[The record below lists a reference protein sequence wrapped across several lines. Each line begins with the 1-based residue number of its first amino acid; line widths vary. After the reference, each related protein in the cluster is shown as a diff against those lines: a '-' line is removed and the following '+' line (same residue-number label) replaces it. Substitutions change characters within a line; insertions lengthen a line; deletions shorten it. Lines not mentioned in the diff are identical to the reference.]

1 MALSSPPVAL
11 VLRALGLG
19 DFLTGVPALR
29 ALRRALPGYELVL
42 ASPEELEPLVQLAAV
57 AARVVNCVGL
67 DDDHL
72 VEANLC
78 PEIAVN
84 LHGRGPQSSRLLQK
98 LASHRLVAFECA
110 EADVVGPPWRADE
123 HEVRRW
129 CRLVREGLGAPADPA
144 DLAIAAP
151 RQLPAAERAVVIH
164 PGAAFASRRW
174 PASRFSQVAAWA
186 MSTGSPVVVTGS
198 PSETELAEQ
207 VAADAGLTA
216 ADVLAGQTTLL
227 ELASLVA
234 DARLVICGDTGVAH
248 LATAFRTPSVVLFG
262 PVAPNLWGPPDNG
275 PHASLWHRD
284 VPGNPWGSSADPALL
299 RISVGEVVGAAEQ
312 LLSDYANESARAHRS
327 V

>member
-42 ASPEELEPLVQLAAV
+42 ASPEALEPLVQLAEV
-57 AARVVNCVGL
+57 ADRVVNCVGL

-72 VEANLC
+72 VEADLC

-84 LHGRGPQSSRLLQK
+84 LHGRGPQSSRLLK
-98 LASHRLVAFECA
+98 RLAPHRLVAFGCA
-110 EADVVGPPWRADE
+110 EADVVGPTWRAGE

-151 RQLPAAERAVVIH
+151 RQVPAAEHAVVIH

-186 MSTGSPVVVTGS
+186 VSTGAPVVVTGS
-198 PSETELAEQ
+198 ASEMELAEQ

-234 DARLVICGDTGVAH
+234 GARLVICGDTGVAH

-262 PVAPNLWGPPDNG
+262 PVPPQHWGPPAGG
-275 PHASLWHRD
+275 PHIALWKGSDRGD
-284 VPGNPWGSSADPALL
+284 PWGNSVDPSLL
-299 RISVGEVVGAAEQ
+299 TISVEEVIGAAE
-312 LLSDYANESARAHRS
+312 LLLRGGGT
-327 V
+327 